1 MKFWPKLSGSLKNL
15 SSVKGL
21 SILPDDLFF
30 YIFALNSILLMRGRF
45 FYSLLIIVVVLCSC
59 RNSANSKN
67 EFIFPEADSVP
78 IGEAEKL
85 SAEAIAEISKN
96 ISSPVEIANLLQLLS
111 VPFSPDY
118 LASSIDANKQ
128 TTAFDKA
135 LTLGILGADLGYL
148 NMYEKTGS
156 SIDILSSI
164 RKLAEGIRVGQFFD
178 FETIKR
184 LSLNKS
190 NLDSL
195 LLLSIDSYTQIDEYL
210 RNDKRGQLSA
220 LMIIGVWIEAQYLAT
235 QVVRQYP
242 DQMLKDRIGEQKI
255 ILNDL
260 ILLASPYCS
269 RDKEFNSLCKDLQE
283 IKNAY
288 REVRITYTL
297 GEPVSLEKDGGL
309 VIEQTE
315 TSTVDMTDEQ
325 LSGIVEVTKNI
336 RNKLITNN

>member
-1 MKFWPKLSGSLKNL
+1 MKERVSL
-15 SSVKGL
+15 V
-21 SILPDDLFF
+21 IL
-30 YIFALNSILLMRGRF
+30 AILLAS
-45 FYSLLIIVVVLCSC
+45 YSC
-59 RNSANSKN
+59 RNTANKSK

-78 IGEAEKL
+78 AGEAEKL

-96 ISSPVEIANLLQLLS
+96 ISSPVEIANLLQMLE
-111 VPFSPDY
+111 VPYSPEY

-128 TTAFDKA
+128 TTAFEKA

-148 NMYEKTGS
+148 NMYEKTGT

-195 LLLSIDSYTQIDEYL
+195 LFLSIDSYTQIDQYL
-210 RNDKRGQLSA
+210 HNDNRGQLSA
-220 LMIIGVWIEAQYLAT
+220 LMIIGVWTEAQYLAT
-235 QVVRQYP
+235 QVVNRYP

-255 ILNDL
+255 IINDL
-260 ILLASPYCS
+260 IMLANPYCR
-269 RDKEFNSLCKDLQE
+269 RDSEYSALCKDLQK
-283 IKNAY
+283 IKEKY
-288 REVRITYTL
+288 RDIRITYTL
-297 GEPVSLEKDGGL
+297 GEPISVEKDGGL

-315 TSTVDMTDEQ
+315 TSVVEMTDEQ
-325 LSGIVEVTKNI
+325 LSEIIDVTKEI
-336 RNKLITNN
+336 RNRLILNN